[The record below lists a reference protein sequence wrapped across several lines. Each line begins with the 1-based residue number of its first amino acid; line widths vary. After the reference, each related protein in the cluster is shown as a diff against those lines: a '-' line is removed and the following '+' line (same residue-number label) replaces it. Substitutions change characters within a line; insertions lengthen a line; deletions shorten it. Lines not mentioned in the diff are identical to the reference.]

1 MKIIKTATD
10 LRKSLHGKG
19 RVGLVPTMGNLHAG
33 HLSLV
38 LKAREHAD
46 IVVSSI
52 FVNPLQFAPHEDF
65 LQYPRTLERDCELLR
80 EVGCDAVFA
89 PEERDI
95 YVEGQIVRIRPP
107 AIADILEG
115 AARPGFFAGV
125 CTVVL
130 KLFNMVLP
138 KVAVFGKKDYQQLLV
153 IRQMSRQLGL
163 PLEIIAGDI
172 VRDTQGVA
180 LSSRNSYLSA
190 AEYAE
195 APRLSTVLRETA
207 RAARGGAPDRLQ
219 LERLG
224 RERLAA
230 HGWQPDYI
238 AIRRQSDLGEPS
250 ATDPVVVLGAARLG
264 RTRLIDNVEA

>member
-1 MKIIKTATD
+1 MKLIKTVAD
-10 LRKSLHGKG
+10 LRKNLPGQR
-19 RVGLVPTMGNLHAG
+19 RVALVPTMGNLHAG

-38 LKAREHAD
+38 LQARKHAD
-46 IVVSSI
+46 VVITSI

-65 LQYPRTLERDCELLR
+65 LQYPRTLERDCELL
-80 EVGCDAVFA
+80 EDVGCDAVFA

-95 YVEGQIVRIRPP
+95 YVEGQIVRVTPP
-107 AIADILEG
+107 TIADILEG

-130 KLFNMVLP
+130 KLFTMVRP
-138 KVAVFGKKDYQQLLV
+138 KVAVFGKKDYQQVLV
-153 IRQMSRQLGL
+153 VRQMARQLGL
-163 PLEIIAGDI
+163 PLEIVVGEI
-172 VRDTQGVA
+172 VRDAQGVA

-207 RAARGGAPDRLQ
+207 CAARVEGADRLE

-224 RERLAA
+224 RDRLAA

-250 ATDPVVVLGAARLG
+250 AADPIVVLGAARLG

>member
-1 MKIIKTATD
+1 MKIIKTASEI
-10 LRKSLHGKG
+10 RKHLQGQR
-19 RVGLVPTMGNLHAG
+19 RVALVPTMRNLHAG

-46 IVVSSI
+46 VVVASV

-65 LQYPRTLERDCELLR
+65 LRYPRTLERDCELLADI
-80 EVGCDAVFA
+80 GCDTVFA
-89 PEERDI
+89 PAERDI
-95 YVEGQIVRIRPP
+95 YVEGQIVRITPP

-125 CTVVL
+125 CAVVL

-138 KVAVFGKKDYQQLLV
+138 KVAVFGKKDYQQVLV
-153 IRQMSRQLGL
+153 IRQMARQLGL
-163 PLEIIAGDI
+163 PLEIVVGEID
-172 VRDTQGVA
+172 RDAQGLA

-207 RAARGGAPDRLQ
+207 RAARVEGADRLR

-250 ATDPVVVLGAARLG
+250 AADPIVVLGAARLG
-264 RTRLIDNVEA
+264 RTRLIDNAEA